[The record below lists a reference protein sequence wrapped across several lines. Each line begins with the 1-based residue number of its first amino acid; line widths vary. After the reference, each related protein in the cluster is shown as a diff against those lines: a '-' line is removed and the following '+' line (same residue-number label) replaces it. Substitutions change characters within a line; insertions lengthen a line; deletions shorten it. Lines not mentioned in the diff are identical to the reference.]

1 MKLAGK
7 IAVITGSG
15 NGIGEAFA
23 RRFTAEGAKVIVTD
37 IEAASA
43 ERVAADIGAHAL
55 AADITREEEVLRVA
69 DFARAKHGRIDVWFS
84 NAGWSGPR
92 QPGDLQDNATWD
104 LSWNLHVMSHVYACR
119 AVLPE
124 MVARGEGYLLQTASS
139 TALEIQPEKIAYS
152 VTKHAALALAESLA
166 LHYRPKG
173 IGVSCFCP
181 AAMLTRMFLSN
192 NIPEDHPVYQAA
204 VTPEQVAEI
213 VVRGMEV
220 EQFLL
225 TTVPDTLE
233 GFRRKAAD
241 YEDWFS
247 SLSPKVT

>member
-7 IAVITGSG
+7 VAVITGAG

-43 ERVAADIGAHAL
+43 ERVAAEICGHAI
-55 AADITREEEVLRVA
+55 AADVTSEEQVRRVA
-69 DFARAKHGRIDVWFS
+69 DFAREQHGRIDVWFS

-92 QPGDLQDNATWD
+92 QPGDLQDDSCWD
-104 LSWNLHVMSHVYACR
+104 LSWKLHVMAHVFACR

-124 MVARGEGYLLQTASS
+124 MVERGSGYLLQTASS
-139 TALEIQPEKIAYS
+139 TALEIQPEKVAYS
-152 VTKHAALALAESLA
+152 VTKRGALALAEFLA

-181 AAMLTRMFLSN
+181 GPMLTRMFLEN
-192 NIPEDHPVYQAA
+192 NIPEDHPAFRMA

-213 VVRGMEV
+213 VVRGV
-220 EQFLL
+220 EADQFLI
-225 TTVPDTLE
+225 TTTPNTLA

-241 YEDWFS
+241 YEDWLG
-247 SLSPKVT
+247 SLTPSVT

>member
-7 IAVITGSG
+7 VAVITGSG

-43 ERVAADIGAHAL
+43 ARVAAEISGHAI
-55 AADITREEEVLRVA
+55 AGDVTSEDEVRRIA
-69 DFARAKHGRIDVWFS
+69 DFARDRHGRIDVWFS

-92 QPGDLQDNATWD
+92 QPGELQDNATWD
-104 LSWNLHVMSHVYACR
+104 LAWKLHVMAHVYACR

-139 TALEIQPEKIAYS
+139 TALELHAEKAAYS
-152 VTKHAALALAESLA
+152 VTKRGALALAEFLA

-181 AAMLTRMFLSN
+181 AAMLTRMFLEN

-204 VTPEQVAEI
+204 VTPEQVADI
-213 VVRGMEV
+213 VMRGIAAD
-220 EQFLL
+220 QFLI
-225 TTVPDTLE
+225 TTTPTTLE
-233 GFRRKAAD
+233 GSQRKAAD
-241 YEDWFS
+241 YEDWLQ
-247 SLSPKVT
+247 SLTPTV